1 LVLDYIPLVSYSK
14 DLTLNKK
21 EIVLNQVGLNK
32 VRYMHPQ
39 DKRYPDYIADQI
51 RKGTTTC
58 ALTCKDGIVMA
69 ADTRAS
75 AGLFIAD
82 RHVMK
87 IQKVDKHLAMTIA
100 GGVADAQN
108 LVDTMRYNSN
118 IYRFQ
123 NKELIPVKSAARLC
137 SNVLFNQR
145 FFPYYVQIIMG
156 GYTSEEGS
164 KIYNIDLFGS
174 MTTEKFIST
183 GSGSPVAYGYLESE
197 FKDNMGVDEA
207 YKVAMQAIA
216 AAIRRNAGTG
226 DNINV
231 VIIDNNGYRELAKEE
246 KAAVGV
252 VF

>member
-1 LVLDYIPLVSYSK
+1 M
-14 DLTLNKK
+14 
-21 EIVLNQVGLNK
+21 Q
-32 VRYMHPQ
+32 YMHAQ
-39 DKRYPDYIADQI
+39 DKRYPEYIAEQI
-51 RKGTTTC
+51 KKGTTTC
-58 ALTCKDGIVMA
+58 ALICKDGVVLA

-87 IQKVDKHLAMTIA
+87 IQKVDRHLAMTIA

-108 LVDTMRYNSN
+108 LVDVMRYNAN
-118 IYRFQ
+118 LYRLQ
-123 NKELIPVKSAARLC
+123 NRELMPVKAAARLC

-145 FFPYYVQIIMG
+145 YFPYYVQIIMAG
-156 GYTSEEGS
+156 FTKGEGS
-164 KIYNIDLFGS
+164 NIYNIDLFGS
-174 MTTEKFIST
+174 ITTEKFIST

-197 FKDNMGVDEA
+197 YKEGLSVNDG

-226 DNINV
+226 DSINV
-231 VIIDNNGYRELAKEE
+231 VIIDKNGYREMSKEE

>member
-1 LVLDYIPLVSYSK
+1 
-14 DLTLNKK
+14 
-21 EIVLNQVGLNK
+21 
-32 VRYMHPQ
+32 MHPQ
-39 DKRYPDYIADQI
+39 DNRYPEYIAEQI
-51 RKGTTTC
+51 KKGTTTC
-58 ALTCKDGIVMA
+58 ALTCKDGVVLA

-87 IQKVDKHLAMTIA
+87 IQRVDSHLGLTIA

-108 LVDTMRYNSN
+108 LVDTMRYNAN

-123 NKELIPVKSAARLC
+123 NKELIPIKSAARLC
-137 SNVLFNQR
+137 SNILFNQR
-145 FFPYYVQIIMG
+145 YFPFYVQLIMA
-156 GYTSEEGS
+156 GYTKEEGAT
-164 KIYNIDLFGS
+164 IYNLDLFGS
-174 MTTEKFIST
+174 ISSEKFIST

-197 FKDNMGVDEA
+197 YREGISVNDA
-207 YKVAMQAIA
+207 YKTAMHAIA

-231 VIIDNNGYRELAKEE
+231 VIIDKDGYRELPKEQ

-252 VF
+252 VY